1 MGLNIKDLIV
11 KKEIAIKDLKDKIV
25 VVDSMNLL
33 YQFLTTIRSQDGT
46 VLTDSQGKVTSH
58 LIGLF
63 SRTTALMEEGLKLA
77 FVFDGKAPEIKRRT
91 WEKRAELKKEASLK
105 LKEAEEEGNVEDMR
119 KFASRTAILTKE
131 MVQEA
136 KNLLGALG
144 LPVIQAPSE
153 GEAQAAYMVKKG
165 NAYAAVSQDY
175 DCLMFGCPL
184 LVRNLSIAGK
194 RRKTGTLAYQTVKPE
209 TIELKEFLQNLNLTL
224 DQLIVLAILIGT
236 DYNPG
241 GIKGIGP
248 KNALKLLKEFGTD
261 FDDLFTKVA
270 WGTFYPDLSWKEVFN
285 TIKDIPTTDNY
296 ELKWKAINEE
306 EVYHLLVKE
315 HNFGE
320 ERVKN
325 KLEALREVNKK
336 LSQKGLGS
344 FF

>member
-1 MGLNIKDLIV
+1 
-11 KKEIAIKDLKDKIV
+11 
-25 VVDSMNLL
+25 
-33 YQFLTTIRSQDGT
+33 
-46 VLTDSQGKVTSH
+46 
-58 LIGLF
+58 LF

-91 WEKRAELKKEASLK
+91 WEKRAEVKKEASLK
-105 LKEAEEEGNVEDMR
+105 LKEAEEEGNVEEMR
-119 KFASRTAILTKE
+119 KFASRTAVLTKD

-136 KNLLGALG
+136 KNLLEALG

-153 GEAQAAYMVKKG
+153 GEAQASYMVKKG
-165 NAYAAVSQDY
+165 HAYAAVSQDY

-209 TIELKEFLQNLNLTL
+209 TIELKEFLQNLTLTL

-261 FDDLFTKVA
+261 FDALFVKVA
-270 WGTFYPDLSWKEVFN
+270 WNTFYPDLSWKEVFN
-285 TIKDIPTTDNY
+285 TIKDISTTDNY
-296 ELKWKAINEE
+296 ELKWKAINED
-306 EVYHLLVKE
+306 EVYRLLVKE

-336 LSQKGLGS
+336 LGQKGLGS